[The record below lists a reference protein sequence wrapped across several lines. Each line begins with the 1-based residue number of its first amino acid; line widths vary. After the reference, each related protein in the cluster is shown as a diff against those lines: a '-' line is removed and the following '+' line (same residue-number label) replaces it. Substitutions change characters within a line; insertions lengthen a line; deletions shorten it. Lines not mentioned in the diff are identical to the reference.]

1 MGVYK
6 EGKNWKVQVYY
17 KDWQGTKRE
26 NKNVDSGPKARQKS
40 GSETFFSN
48 RARV

>member
-6 EGKNWKVQVYY
+6 EGKNWKVQVII
-17 KDWQGTKRE
+17 KTGKVTKRE

>member
-6 EGKNWKVQVYY
+6 EGKNWKVKVYY
-17 KDWQGTKRE
+17 KDWKGNPKR
-26 NKNVDSGPKARQKS
+26 KQNVDSGPKARQKS

>member
-17 KDWQGTKRE
+17 KDWQGNRKR
-26 NKNVDSGPKARQKS
+26 KQKTRIQDQ
-40 GSETFFSN
+40 G
-48 RARV
+48 